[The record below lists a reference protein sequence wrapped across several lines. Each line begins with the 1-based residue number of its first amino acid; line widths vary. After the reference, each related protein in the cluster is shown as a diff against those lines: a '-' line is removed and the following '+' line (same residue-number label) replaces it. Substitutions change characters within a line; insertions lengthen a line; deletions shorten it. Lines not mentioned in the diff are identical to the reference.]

1 MKGILD
7 RTFKLGLH
15 ETSPKQEVL
24 AGVTSFFTIV
34 YIMIV
39 NASILSDAGIPLEAG
54 ILATVFSS
62 FVGCLLMAFWANAPA
77 ILVPGMG
84 VNAFFTY
91 TAVHT
96 LGLSW
101 QEALAAVFI
110 SGIIFAIAA
119 FTPIAR
125 VLSVS
130 IPKSLKEAITVGI
143 GLFLA
148 FIGLQKGGLVVS
160 NPNTAVAMGKLSSPV
175 VLATVLTLIVA
186 LVLFIRNVRG
196 NFLWTI
202 AIGTGIAWLFG
213 LVDTSQIGNSSF
225 SFANYGDVFGAMS
238 FGKLSSL
245 PFWIATF
252 SLSMVLIF
260 ENMGLLHGLLED
272 DRKFPRAYQANAIS
286 AMTCGLFGTSPTVS
300 TVESAAGITAG
311 GKTGLTSIV
320 TGLLFFASLFALPFV
335 KLIPDSAIAP
345 ILIIIG
351 GLMITSIQQIPLN
364 DFSEGFPAFLII
376 VMIPLT
382 YSIADGIAFGFIAY
396 PILKIALGKRKEVA
410 PSMYIV
416 TCLFLAMFVL
426 HAIG

>member
-1 MKGILD
+1 MKGLLEKTFQLD
-7 RTFKLGLH
+7 AH
-15 ETSPKQEVL
+15 NTSPKQETL

-91 TAVHT
+91 TMVHT
-96 LGLSW
+96 LGLTW
-101 QEALAAVFI
+101 QEALAAVFV
-110 SGIIFAIAA
+110 SGLIFAIAA
-119 FTPIAR
+119 FTSIAR
-125 VLSVS
+125 VLAEV
-130 IPKSLKEAITVGI
+130 IPTSLKEAITVGI

-148 FIGLQKGGLVVS
+148 FIGLQKGGLVVPNENTTVGLGSLS
-160 NPNTAVAMGKLSSPV
+160 NPA
-175 VLATVLTLIVA
+175 VLATLLTLIVA

-213 LVDTSQIGNSSF
+213 TVDISQMGSSSF
-225 SFANYGDVFGAMS
+225 SFSNYGDVFGAMS
-238 FGKLSSL
+238 FDKLASL

-252 SLSMVLIF
+252 SLSMILIF

-272 DRKFPRAYQANAIS
+272 NRKFPKSYQANAVS

-320 TGLLFFASLFALPFV
+320 TGMLFFASLFALPVV
-335 KLIPDSAIAP
+335 KIIPDSAIAP

-351 GLMITSIQQIPLN
+351 GLMMTNIQQIPLN

-396 PILKIALGKRKEVA
+396 PILKIALGKHKEVA
-410 PSMYIV
+410 KPLYII
-416 TCLFLAMFVL
+416 TLLFLAMFIL

>member
-1 MKGILD
+1 MKGILEK
-7 RTFKLGLH
+7 TFKLDLH
-15 ETSPKQEVL
+15 HTSPKQEVL

-62 FVGCLLMAFWANAPA
+62 FVGCLLMAFWANAPV

-96 LGLSW
+96 LGLTW

-110 SGIIFAIAA
+110 AGIIFAIAA

-125 VLSVS
+125 TLSAA

-148 FIGLQKGGLVVS
+148 FIGLQKGGLVVANS
-160 NPNTAVAMGKLSSPV
+160 NTAVALGKLSSPV
-175 VLATVLTLIVA
+175 VLATLLTLIVA

-213 LVDTSQIGNSSF
+213 LVDTSQVGNGSF

-238 FGKLSSL
+238 FGKLASL
-245 PFWIATF
+245 PFLIATF

-272 DRKFPRAYQANAIS
+272 QRKFSRAYQANAIS

-300 TVESAAGITAG
+300 TIESAAGITAG

-320 TGLLFFASLFALPFV
+320 TGGLFFASLFALPFV

-351 GLMITSIQQIPLN
+351 GLMITNIQQIPLN

-396 PILKIALGKRKEVA
+396 SILKVALGKHKEVA
-410 PSMYIV
+410 KPLYII
-416 TCLFLAMFVL
+416 TCLFLLMFVL
-426 HAIG
+426 PAIG

>member
-1 MKGILD
+1 
-7 RTFKLGLH
+7 
-15 ETSPKQEVL
+15 
-24 AGVTSFFTIV
+24 
-34 YIMIV
+34 
-39 NASILSDAGIPLEAG
+39 
-54 ILATVFSS
+54 
-62 FVGCLLMAFWANAPA
+62 
-77 ILVPGMG
+77 
-84 VNAFFTY
+84 
-91 TAVHT
+91 
-96 LGLSW
+96 
-101 QEALAAVFI
+101 
-110 SGIIFAIAA
+110 
-119 FTPIAR
+119 
-125 VLSVS
+125 
-130 IPKSLKEAITVGI
+130 
-143 GLFLA
+143 
-148 FIGLQKGGLVVS
+148 
-160 NPNTAVAMGKLSSPV
+160 
-175 VLATVLTLIVA
+175 
-186 LVLFIRNVRG
+186 
-196 NFLWTI
+196 
-202 AIGTGIAWLFG
+202 
-213 LVDTSQIGNSSF
+213 
-225 SFANYGDVFGAMS
+225 MS

-272 DRKFPRAYQANAIS
+272 DRKFPRAYCQCNFR
-286 AMTCGLFGTSPTVS
+286 MTCGLFGTSPTVS

-396 PILKIALGKRKEVA
+396 PILKVALGKRKEVA
-410 PSMYIV
+410 PSMYII

>member
-1 MKGILD
+1 MKGLLEKTFQLD
-7 RTFKLGLH
+7 LH
-15 ETSPKQEVL
+15 KTSPKQEVV

-62 FVGCLLMAFWANAPA
+62 FVGCLIMAFWANAPV

-91 TAVHT
+91 TMVQT
-96 LGLSW
+96 LGLTW

-125 VLSVS
+125 VLSEA
-130 IPKSLKEAITVGI
+130 IPGSLKEAITVGI
-143 GLFLA
+143 GLFLT
-148 FIGLQKGGLVVS
+148 FIGLQKGGLIVA
-160 NPNTAVAMGKLSSPV
+160 NENTTVGLGSLNSPV
-175 VLATVLTLIVA
+175 VLATLLTLIVA

-213 LVDTSQIGNSSF
+213 IVDTSQIGNSSF
-225 SFANYGDVFGAMS
+225 SLENYGDVFGAMS
-238 FGKLSSL
+238 FDKLTSL

-272 DRKFPRAYQANAIS
+272 ERKFPKAYQANAVS
-286 AMTCGLFGTSPTVS
+286 AITCGVFGTSPTVS
-300 TVESAAGITAG
+300 TIESAAGITAG

-320 TGLLFFASLFALPFV
+320 TGILFFASLFVLPFV

-351 GLMITSIQQIPLN
+351 SLMITNIQRIPLH

-396 PILKIALGKRKEVA
+396 PILKIALGKHKEVA
-410 PSMYIV
+410 KPLYII
-416 TCLFLAMFVL
+416 TLLFLVMFIL
-426 HAIG
+426 QAIG